1 MSSTPS
7 YGIKATLKLLEETR
21 NEAAISV
28 LAHGLAVA
36 DPTIRESSVRSLL
49 SRRSETALKA
59 IVQRWHLLHEQD
71 KKLLESRWQIFSWP
85 VLSLL
90 KSDNNM
96 DRKNAIQAIVD
107 LSLATGLEPLIRLA
121 IDDTN
126 LLCTAARTA
135 MFQMASKWGEKARSG
150 QDVPSIR
157 NSMLQILQQAI
168 NQYSDHRCTEV
179 IDAWLAMSSWDDGP
193 LNLLLN
199 NPEDSVY
206 SHVMRRLRHSREPL
220 VIELLA
226 GFLPRRSAPPA
237 VFEILAQRPEAS
249 LAWHL
254 IERYQGQVDEISRG
268 HLRTMPR
275 FECLYSLPLESANR
289 MTFTQQLTLAILRT
303 ANASSPHVILQ
314 SAIDIFR
321 ADMVEGPKA
330 AAKLLKLL
338 QGIPTETLAIAFSPT
353 LSLEH
358 IELRCLLELIIPWR
372 GHSCRVLSESV
383 DDIFE
388 EITFTSLLSQ
398 IPQGPEELSIGLANL
413 LLALQLDL
421 RDEISVE
428 LSNPSPRRRAL
439 TIQAINYL
447 KQVPAYRDR
456 IALLIPDARE
466 EVRLAVIS
474 ALANDP
480 SVDATRMLQ
489 VAQNYPS
496 SVTSEAAAI
505 ALRHRSNVPPIITSP
520 LPSVEINTRTGVTAS
535 PA

>member
-1 MSSTPS
+1 
-7 YGIKATLKLLEETR
+7 
-21 NEAAISV
+21 
-28 LAHGLAVA
+28 
-36 DPTIRESSVRSLL
+36 
-49 SRRSETALKA
+49 
-59 IVQRWHLLHEQD
+59 
-71 KKLLESRWQIFSWP
+71 
-85 VLSLL
+85 
-90 KSDNNM
+90 
-96 DRKNAIQAIVD
+96 
-107 LSLATGLEPLIRLA
+107 
-121 IDDTN
+121 
-126 LLCTAARTA
+126 
-135 MFQMASKWGEKARSG
+135 
-150 QDVPSIR
+150 
-157 NSMLQILQQAI
+157 
-168 NQYSDHRCTEV
+168 
-179 IDAWLAMSSWDDGP
+179 
-193 LNLLLN
+193 
-199 NPEDSVY
+199 
-206 SHVMRRLRHSREPL
+206 MRRLRHSREPL

-275 FECLYSLPLESANR
+275 FECLYALPIESTSR

-353 LSLEH
+353 QSPEH
-358 IELRCLLELIIPWR
+358 IELRYLLELILPWR
-372 GHSCRVLSESV
+372 GHSCRVLAESV

-398 IPQGPEELSIGLANL
+398 IPQGPEELTAGLANL

-439 TIQAINYL
+439 TIQAITYL

-466 EVRLAVIS
+466 EVRMAVIS

-480 SVDATRMLQ
+480 SADATRMLQ

-505 ALRHRSNVPPIITSP
+505 ALRRRSNATPIVTPPSLRVETS
-520 LPSVEINTRTGVTAS
+520 TYTGTTISSA
-535 PA
+535 